1 MYYSVRGGMFWL
13 DMRLRRTVRAAF
25 VWLSLLLPLQ
35 SYAAVPCGQP
45 EQTNLS
51 AEIGFA
57 AHHHCAKG
65 STLLHHH
72 SCGNCCCSA
81 AIALTCLQGIAPSR
95 RPLKFTTPL
104 VGGRP
109 SVRSSASIVLLAS
122 FPPDAAQRRRCA
134 GPRLAASTVY
144 CGVLGEPS

>member
-25 VWLSLLLPLQ
+25 LWLSLVLPLQ

-51 AEIGFA
+51 AALA

-72 SCGNCCCSA
+72 SCDNCCCSA
-81 AIALTCLQGIAPSR
+81 AIALTCLPGIAPLPTAFEIHDAVS
-95 RPLKFTTPL
+95 
-104 VGGRP
+104 GRP
-109 SVRSSASIVLLAS
+109 PIGTLERLDR
-122 FPPDAAQRRRCA
+122 PPRFVPA
-134 GPRLAASTVY
+134 
-144 CGVLGEPS
+144 